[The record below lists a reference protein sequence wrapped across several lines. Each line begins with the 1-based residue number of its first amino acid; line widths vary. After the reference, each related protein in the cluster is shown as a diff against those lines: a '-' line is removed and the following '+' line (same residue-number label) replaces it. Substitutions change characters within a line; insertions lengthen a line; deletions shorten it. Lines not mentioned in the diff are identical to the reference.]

1 MKTEPK
7 SAYQLSAERRKV
19 VAAPT
24 TSVIPCD
31 QRGMCDNNS
40 ISTRSCL
47 INSRRFWTHSSSLQ
61 VTGKQSKKSIARK
74 EAALLDALASEGG
87 PPGSPER
94 LFHQAIA
101 RQSPVP
107 SRPSTA
113 FKESPYIPA
122 KKT

>member
-1 MKTEPK
+1 M
-7 SAYQLSAERRKV
+7 
-19 VAAPT
+19 
-24 TSVIPCD
+24 
-31 QRGMCDNNS
+31 
-40 ISTRSCL
+40 
-47 INSRRFWTHSSSLQ
+47 Q

-101 RQSPVP
+101 RQSPVS

>member
-1 MKTEPK
+1 M
-7 SAYQLSAERRKV
+7 Q
-19 VAAPT
+19 VA
-24 TSVIPCD
+24 
-31 QRGMCDNNS
+31 GK
-40 ISTRSCL
+40 
-47 INSRRFWTHSSSLQ
+47 HS
-61 VTGKQSKKSIARK
+61 KQSIARK

-101 RQSPVP
+101 KQSPAS

-113 FKESPYIPA
+113 FRESPYIPA